1 MFRLRGTRQHAPLSD
16 SGEGEPGG
24 TRVSSGVLEFGM
36 EGVVV
41 NATGEGDRSKNELSE
56 RVLLSKLRRRDPE
69 AFEQLVRQHQDR
81 VFDFCVRML
90 GDREE
95 AHDLVQ
101 EIFVSVHQHLD
112 KFRMDARLTTWIF
125 RISRNHCLNRLKY
138 LKRRGRGRS
147 EEWEDVGEG
156 RLQEA
161 VGGPETPGEALDAA
175 RERAMVR
182 VAISRLEEEGRA
194 LVVLRDIEGLSYEE
208 IVEITELPVGTV
220 KSRLHRAREKLAAIL
235 AELGGD
241 GDEED

>member
-1 MFRLRGTRQHAPLSD
+1 MFRLRGTRKRAPVSD
-16 SGEGEPGG
+16 PPEGEPGG
-24 TRVSSGVLEFGM
+24 ARVSSGVLEFGLKGPVVSATDE
-36 EGVVV
+36 EGQ
-41 NATGEGDRSKNELSE
+41 KNVLSE

-95 AHDLVQ
+95 ASDLVQ
-101 EIFVSVHQHLD
+101 EIFVSVHQNVD
-112 KFRMDARLTTWIF
+112 KFRMDARISTWIF
-125 RISRNHCLNRLKY
+125 RISRNHCINRLKY

-156 RLQEA
+156 RLHDA
-161 VGGPETPGEALDAA
+161 VGGPQKPDEALLAS
-175 RERAMVR
+175 RERAR
-182 VAISRLEEEGRA
+182 VHGAIARLDEEQRA

-208 IVEITELPVGTV
+208 IVEVTELPVGTV
-220 KSRLHRAREKLAAIL
+220 KSRLHRAREKLAGFL
-235 AELGGD
+235 DDGD